1 MYRLSILSAAALV
14 LVLAMVGAC
23 EGLSERPSTETSPEP
38 ATAPG
43 IQVSEVRVASEE
55 AAEPGGG
62 EDADRLLA
70 AETVYVLV
78 WVTGDGNGEAAEV
91 DVAVRRR
98 PDDTVVEERVRSVQ
112 APRNRQVVFELTQP
126 GGWQS
131 GEYVAAVTVDGQ
143 EAMERR
149 FEIAPPTA
157 DTPAS
162 PAGSPD
168 PRPARGAPDP

>member
-1 MYRLSILSAAALV
+1 MFRPSMLSATVLILALA
-14 LVLAMVGAC
+14 LACDGPP
-23 EGLSERPSTETSPEP
+23 EPPSTETSPEP
-38 ATAPG
+38 ATASG
-43 IQVSEVRVASEE
+43 VQVSAVRVTTDDT
-55 AAEPGGG
+55 AEPAGG

-70 AETVYVLV
+70 SETVYVLV
-78 WVTGDGNGEAAEV
+78 WVTGNGNGEAAEV
-91 DVAVRRR
+91 EIAVRRQE
-98 PDDTVVEERVRSVQ
+98 DETVIEERVRSVE
-112 APRNRQVVFELTQP
+112 APRNRKVVFELTQP
-126 GGWQS
+126 GGWQP

-157 DTPAS
+157 DTRAA

>member
-1 MYRLSILSAAALV
+1 MFRPSMLSATVLILALA
-14 LVLAMVGAC
+14 LAC
-23 EGLSERPSTETSPEP
+23 EGPPEPASTETAPVP

-43 IQVSEVRVASEE
+43 VQVSEVRVTTDA

-112 APRNRQVVFELTQP
+112 APRNRKVVFELTQP
-126 GGWQS
+126 GGWQP